1 MTTQYTL
8 TGKVVA
14 VLVGYSQD
22 KSAAVSTRQP
32 QVNVTF
38 DGFEGDRHSGRTL
51 LAGGH
56 VTRYPRGTELRNDR
70 QVSIVSVEELAQIR
84 EALGVPDDLLPEWLS
99 ANLLLEGLP
108 KLTQLPPSTRLF
120 FARGATLV
128 VAQANMPC
136 TTPGKFLRDRYNRAD
151 LELLFPKV
159 ALERRGLVAY
169 VERPGVIAEGDEV
182 QAEVP
187 TQVIYT
193 LDDAK

>member
-8 TGKVVA
+8 TGKVAA
-14 VLVGYSQD
+14 VLVGYSKE
-22 KSAAVSTRQP
+22 KSGAVSTRLR

-38 DGFEGDRHSGRTL
+38 DGIEGDRHSGRIL
-51 LAGGH
+51 LAGSH

-84 EALGVPDDLLPEWLS
+84 EALGVPELLPEWLS

-120 FARGATLV
+120 FAQGATLV

-136 TTPGKFLRDRYNRAD
+136 STPGKFLRDRYNKPD
-151 LELLFPKV
+151 LDTLFPKV

-169 VERPGVIAEGDEV
+169 VEKPGVITAGDTVE
-182 QAEVP
+182 AEVP
-187 TQVIYT
+187 EQVIYT
-193 LDDAK
+193 PE

>member
-8 TGKVVA
+8 TGKVAA
-14 VLVGYSQD
+14 VLVGYSKD

-38 DGFEGDRHSGRTL
+38 DGIEGDRHSGRIL
-51 LAGGH
+51 LAGSH

-84 EALGVPDDLLPEWLS
+84 EALGVPELLPEWLS

-120 FARGATLV
+120 FAQGATLV

-136 TTPGKFLRDRYNRAD
+136 TTPGKLLRDRYNRPD
-151 LELLFPKV
+151 LETLFPKAAV
-159 ALERRGLVAY
+159 DRRGLVAY

-187 TQVIYT
+187 KQVLYT
-193 LDDAK
+193 PDQEK